1 MKEMIGERLKALRV
15 GVRLSQTKLAGI
27 LGTQQSSINRYEQ
40 GQAVPGP
47 EMFVKYADYFDVS
60 MDYIFGRTD
69 NPQGKLYEY
78 KPTYSPERE
87 DMRRF
92 IEMCFDPA
100 SPANAKL
107 KETLLRMAEGENP

>member
-47 EMFVKYADYFDVS
+47 DGSVEGTRNLPPFS
-60 MDYIFGRTD
+60 I
-69 NPQGKLYEY
+69 QG
-78 KPTYSPERE
+78 
-87 DMRRF
+87 
-92 IEMCFDPA
+92 
-100 SPANAKL
+100 
-107 KETLLRMAEGENP
+107 